1 MADKTELFKQFTFC
15 TIVINCVV
23 LCPMSKTK
31 FIKLISF
38 AIGGNIWSP
47 IFLTAN
53 DSIHR
58 KDPQKAKFY

>member
-1 MADKTELFKQFTFC
+1 MELFKQFTFC
-15 TIVINCVV
+15 TIVNYQ
-23 LCPMSKTK
+23 LSKTK

-47 IFLTAN
+47 IFLTTN

-58 KDPQKAKFY
+58 KDPQKAKFYSLQKN